1 VVDNI
6 LVNADEACGPRH
18 YWQQVCSKALACGTN
33 RNVFVITA
41 NKSVALKF
49 TPRGEAPR
57 SLQVYV
63 KDMDPDGAGDAKVS
77 DEDIILYFNGT
88 NHYNALL
95 SPAYASALERVGKI
109 LVRKLIDAGSWL
121 Q

>member
-1 VVDNI
+1 MSTDKS
-6 LVNADEACGPRH
+6 CGRRH
-18 YWQQVCSKALACGTN
+18 YWHQVCSKVLARGTN
-33 RNVFVITA
+33 RNVFVVTA
-41 NKSVALKF
+41 NESVALKF

-63 KDMDPDGAGDAKVS
+63 KDMGPDGAGDAVVS

-95 SPAYASALERVGKI
+95 SPAYVSALE
-109 LVRKLIDAGSWL
+109 
-121 Q
+121 